1 MIDPVHFEIL
11 PFGKGEAEAAELPE
25 RVRLTVT
32 CSPKHG
38 LDESIATA
46 TRLRALGHSVTLHL
60 AARMVR
66 GSDHLDDLLA
76 RMQENG
82 IDDAFVIG
90 GDATPPLGP
99 YPSSV
104 ELLPIIHE
112 HPHRPVTI
120 GIGGYPEGH
129 PLIDDTELAE
139 ALTQKAPLA
148 DYVTTQLCFDPEA
161 VLRWITGIRAT
172 GIDLPVLAGV
182 PGIVDP
188 TKLLEISLRVGVGPS
203 LSFLRKQRGLRS
215 LLRLSG
221 RSADKLYDALSSS
234 EEIAGF
240 HFYTFNRLRDTW
252 EWHTEKHPGSHRI
265 SEPKK
270 EVTEMAPTNLE
281 DKLQAAGSAVALA
294 RNSQIGPYVYP
305 AVAAEFTNWR
315 DEQIAWRETAALF
328 DQSHHMTDLYIEGPD
343 AIRLLS
349 DLGVNSFEN
358 FAVNKAKQFVCCNPD
373 GYVIGDAI
381 LFYLAENRLSLVGR
395 PSAHNWVQY
404 HGETGD
410 YDVTFDRDERT
421 AVNPT
426 GRRKLYR
433 FQVQGPNAMQ
443 VLEKTVGGPL
453 PEIKFFNMNEIT
465 IAGHTVRALH
475 HGMSGVP
482 GRELFGPW
490 EEAEDVRAAIV
501 EAGEEFGLK
510 QVGSR
515 VYATNTLE
523 SGWIPC
529 PLPAVFTGD
538 EMKAYREWLPGN
550 GYEATGSLG
559 GSFYS
564 DDISDYYLTPHDL
577 GYWGFVKFDHDFVG
591 REALEA
597 MDEEGPRR
605 KVTLAWNGE
614 DVAAAMQTLFEKD
627 DPAKY
632 IDLPLSNYSTWPNDK
647 LLLDGE
653 RIGVSTFSGYSY
665 NERSML
671 SLGVVNSDV
680 EVGTEVVLVWGEEA
694 GGSAK
699 PVVERHRQVEIRAT
713 VSPVPYSEVA
723 RTSYAEGSWRQK
735 ATV

>member
-11 PFGKGEAEAAELPE
+11 PFGKGEIEAAELPE

-38 LDESIATA
+38 LDESIGTA

-66 GSDHLDDLLA
+66 GPDHLDELLA
-76 RMQENG
+76 TMKENG

-90 GDATPPLGP
+90 GDATPPHGP
-99 YPSSV
+99 YASSV

-112 HPHRPVTI
+112 HPQRPVTI

-129 PLIDDTELAE
+129 PLIDDAELAE
-139 ALTQKAPLA
+139 ALAQKAPLA
-148 DYVTTQLCFDPEA
+148 DYVTTQLCFDAEA
-161 VLRWITGIRAT
+161 VLRWIRGIRAT

-188 TKLLEISLRVGVGPS
+188 TKLLEISMRVGVGPS
-203 LSFLRKQRGLRS
+203 LSFLRKQRGLRN

-221 RSADKLYDALSSS
+221 RSADKLYDALASR

-252 EWHTEKHPGSHRI
+252 EWHREKHPGSHRI

-270 EVTEMAPTNLE
+270 EVTEMAPTSLE
-281 DKLQAAGSAVALA
+281 DKLQAAGSAVELA

-373 GYVIGDAI
+373 GHVIGDAI

-426 GRRKLYR
+426 GKRKLYR

-443 VLEKTVGGPL
+443 VLEKVVGGPL
-453 PEIKFFNMNEIT
+453 PEIKFFNMDEIT

-501 EAGEEFGLK
+501 EAGQEFGLK

-538 EMKAYREWLPGN
+538 ELKAYREWLPAN

-597 MDEEGPRR
+597 MDEEAPRR

-614 DVAAAMQTLFEKD
+614 DVAAAMQTLFERG

-632 IDLPLSNYSTWPNDK
+632 IDLPLSNYSTWPNDR

-653 RIGVSTFSGYSY
+653 RVGVSTFSGYSY

-680 EVGTEVVLVWGEEA
+680 ELGTEVVLVWGEEA